1 VGGPQAA
8 AAAGPPT
15 AAEQGFRAAPAP
27 RRPHEAGLL
36 MPMLMPVGALHGMA
50 VTEELEELSSGEE
63 EGDGA
68 RSGYSSS
75 SSGLSI

>member
-1 VGGPQAA
+1 VAA
-8 AAAGPPT
+8 PPT
-15 AAEQGFRAAPAP
+15 AAELGFRAAPAP

-50 VTEELEELSSGEE
+50 VTDELGELSSEEE
-63 EGDGA
+63 EGDDA
-68 RSGYSSS
+68 RSEYSS